1 MKFIIKLLIFIA
13 VGYIIFDWTFYSN
26 KNSQNSYH
34 FNCKMAHDGE
44 MSGKPCAMCE
54 RKFEKQTLKKVK
66 KIQRQY
72 EAKLDKPFIEFSSE
86 EIIEMFKKS
95 VDNDI

>member
-1 MKFIIKLLIFIA
+1 
-13 VGYIIFDWTFYSN
+13 
-26 KNSQNSYH
+26 
-34 FNCKMAHDGE
+34 MAHDGE